1 MLFLRLCRHLK
12 NGVKVTDEKYV
23 YKQLHIFCKYLPV
36 INKLTD
42 LQGLV
47 IRGNITKSQG
57 H

>member
-1 MLFLRLCRHLK
+1 MK
-12 NGVKVTDEKYV
+12 NGVKVKDEKYV

-36 INKLTD
+36 INKLMD

-47 IRGNITKSQG
+47 IRGNTTKSQG

>member
-1 MLFLRLCRHLK
+1 MLFLKLCQHLK

-36 INKLTD
+36 INKFTD